1 MLSKDTMRL
10 NLSLRAAV
18 SAILCASLSLGP
30 VAFAQS
36 GAISPEAKEHFR
48 AGVDL
53 LKDPD
58 GARYQEAYLQ
68 FKLAYDKSK
77 SWKVLGNLALSAMKL
92 ERDGEAIEY
101 YETYLRDGAKDIDQ
115 AEREQ
120 VEKDV
125 RVLKSGMAKV
135 VLKADITTDVS
146 LADSRQRQSGA
157 NTNTYTMKNG
167 QLALGL
173 RAGNHTFKATANG
186 KSVEWVVDLSPGQ
199 QIEHTFTFTDK
210 AVVVA
215 PVPSASAAPP
225 ATSAAPPPPPP
236 ASTTPPSGDPATEGS
251 GMKTAGYVTAGVGGA
266 MILGGVITGLMTKS
280 KESSVKDKCRG
291 SLCPESAKSD
301 YDSAK
306 SLATITNVLLIGGV
320 VAAGAGATLIVLSGK
335 KETASAPPRLA
346 ITPTG
351 TGLLAHGSF

>member
-1 MLSKDTMRL
+1 MITKDTMRL
-10 NLSLRAAV
+10 SLSPRAAV
-18 SAILCASLSLGP
+18 SALLCLSLSLAP
-30 VAFAQS
+30 LSLAQAQS
-36 GAISPEAKEHFR
+36 GAISAEAKEHFR

-92 ERDGEAIEY
+92 ERDGEAVEY

-115 AEREQ
+115 SEREQ

-125 RVLKSGMAKV
+125 RILKSGMAKV
-135 VLKADITTDVS
+135 TLKADITTDVS
-146 LADSRQRQSGA
+146 VSDSRQRQSGA
-157 NTNTYTMKNG
+157 NTNTYTVKG
-167 QLALGL
+167 GLLALGL

-186 KSVEWVVDLSPGQ
+186 KSVEWVVDLTPGQ
-199 QIEHTFTFTDK
+199 QIEHTFAFTDK
-210 AVVVA
+210 AVVA
-215 PVPSASAAPP
+215 PPPASATASAAP
-225 ATSAAPPPPPP
+225 SAAPPPPT
-236 ASTTPPSGDPATEGS
+236 ATTTPPPSEPSEGS

-266 MILGGVITGLMTKS
+266 MILGGVVTGLMSKS

-291 SLCPESAKSD
+291 TVCPESAKGD

-335 KETASAPPRLA
+335 KESAGAPPRLA

-351 TGLLAHGSF
+351 SGLFAHGSF

>member
-1 MLSKDTMRL
+1 MRL
-10 NLSLRAAV
+10 SSSPRAVV
-18 SAILCASLSLGP
+18 SALLCASLTLAPLG
-30 VAFAQS
+30 FAQAPS
-36 GAISPEAKEHFR
+36 GAISAEAKEHFR

-92 ERDGEAIEY
+92 ERDGEAVEY
-101 YETYLRDGAKDIDQ
+101 YELYLKDGAKDIDQ
-115 AEREQ
+115 SERDQ

-125 RVLKSGMAKV
+125 RILKSGMARV
-135 VLKADITTDVS
+135 TLKADVTSDVS
-146 LADSRQRQSGA
+146 LSDSRQRQSGA
-157 NTNTYTMKNG
+157 NTNTYTLKNG
-167 QLALGL
+167 LLVLGL

-186 KSVEWVVDLSPGQ
+186 KSVEWVIDLTPGQ

-210 AVVVA
+210 AVVA
-215 PVPSASAAPP
+215 PVPTASASAAPT
-225 ATSAAPPPPPP
+225 APPP
-236 ASTTPPSGDPATEGS
+236 ASTTAAPPPTSDPPPESS
-251 GMKTAGYVTAGVGGA
+251 GMKTAGYVAAGVGGA
-266 MILGGVITGLMTKS
+266 MILGGVITGLMSKS

-291 SLCPESAKSD
+291 TVCPESAKSD

-320 VAAGAGATLIVLSGK
+320 VAAGAGGTLIVLSGK
-335 KETASAPPRLA
+335 KETAGAPPRLA

-351 TGLLAHGSF
+351 AGLLAHGSF